1 MVATGAIVGVL
12 WAAWHLLQG
21 AWTASASSGAVP
33 PAVFVTVG
41 FLFSYLVP
49 HRLLM
54 VWVYDRTESLLVA
67 VLMHESLIVS
77 SVSTFGLVPPTISRV
92 PFLIMF
98 LVFAAI
104 EWLVVAAV
112 AVTNSAQFSRQPL
125 RTAVARL
132 L

>member
-1 MVATGAIVGVL
+1 
-12 WAAWHLLQG
+12 
-21 AWTASASSGAVP
+21 
-33 PAVFVTVG
+33 
-41 FLFSYLVP
+41 
-49 HRLLM
+49 M